1 VAVTRIASEPKVCGG
16 TPTSTERADTLCRM
30 RRPPAKQRHA
40 AAAPPAEAPSLRE
53 SIALVSRQPIYGP
66 GMEVIAYEL
75 LYQHDAGDSD
85 DATLKLVRDA
95 ALEIGLD
102 RLAGGLPVHVN
113 YPREL
118 LLSESPLSVQ
128 PERVVIEVAADPDP
142 AFLEGIK
149 TLHARGHRIA
159 VEDYSPAP
167 EEQAR
172 MPGAALLE
180 AVDIVKV
187 DVSRHARQDIERM
200 APGVLTRGAK
210 LFAEH
215 VETVEQFE
223 HCSQLGFQG
232 FQGDFLHRP
241 ESFKAQRVP
250 SSRLSTLRLISAL
263 QNPDYSLREIESLVA
278 QDISLSYRVL
288 RCINSSFYSLPRKV
302 ESIRQAIVILG
313 VDNLR
318 QLATLIALQGFENR
332 PVNLFLTA
340 MIRARMCE
348 QLARLAGAKDAGP
361 YFITGLFSLLE
372 VLTGI
377 PAPDLFDQLPL
388 AEAVERALLCQ
399 EGDIGAALRC
409 ARAYERASWRRVS
422 YGGLSPEVIRAAYV
436 DAVFWAERAQA
447 LTRDP

>member
-1 VAVTRIASEPKVCGG
+1 
-16 TPTSTERADTLCRM
+16 
-30 RRPPAKQRHA
+30 
-40 AAAPPAEAPSLRE
+40 
-53 SIALVSRQPIYGP
+53 
-66 GMEVIAYEL
+66 MEVIAYEL
-75 LYQHDAGDSD
+75 LYQHDAGDAD
-85 DATLKLVRDA
+85 QATLKLVADA

-118 LLSESPLSVQ
+118 LLSDSPLSVH
-128 PERVVIEVAADPDP
+128 PERVVIEILATPDP
-142 AFLEGIK
+142 QLLEGIK
-149 TLHARGHRIA
+149 TLRARGHRIA
-159 VEDYSPAP
+159 IEDFAPAP
-167 EEQAR
+167 TAQVL
-172 MPGAALLE
+172 ALLE
-180 AVDIVKV
+180 AVDIVKL
-187 DVSRHARQDIERM
+187 DVAHHAREDLERM
-200 APGVLTRGAK
+200 APGLLERGMK

-223 HCSQLGFQG
+223 YCSQLGFQG

-263 QNPDYSLREIESLVA
+263 QNPDYSLQEIEALVA

-288 RCINSSFYSLPRKV
+288 RCINSSFYNLPRKID
-302 ESIRQAIVILG
+302 SIRQAIVILG

-348 QLARLAGAKDAGP
+348 QLARLAGARDTGP

-388 AEAVERALLCQ
+388 AEAVERALVSQ
-399 EGDIGAALRC
+399 EGDMGAALKC
-409 ARAYERASWRRVS
+409 ARAYERAAWRRVT
-422 YGGLSPEVIRAAYV
+422 YGGLSPELIRAAYV

>member
-1 VAVTRIASEPKVCGG
+1 
-16 TPTSTERADTLCRM
+16 
-30 RRPPAKQRHA
+30 
-40 AAAPPAEAPSLRE
+40 
-53 SIALVSRQPIYGP
+53 
-66 GMEVIAYEL
+66 MEVIAYEL
-75 LYQHDAGDSD
+75 LYQHDAGDAD
-85 DATLKLVRDA
+85 HATLKLVADA

-118 LLSESPLSVQ
+118 LLSESPLSVH
-128 PERVVIEVAADPDP
+128 PERVVIEILATPDP
-142 AFLEGIK
+142 QLPEGIK
-149 TLHARGHRIA
+149 TLRARGHRIA
-159 VEDYSPAP
+159 IEDFTPPPTA
-167 EEQAR
+167 QVL
-172 MPGAALLE
+172 ALLG
-180 AVDIVKV
+180 AVDIVKL
-187 DVSRHARQDIERM
+187 DVSHHAREDLERM
-200 APGVLTRGAK
+200 APGLLERGMK

-223 HCSQLGFQG
+223 YCAQLGFQG

-263 QNPDYSLREIESLVA
+263 QNPDYSLQEIETLVA

-288 RCINSSFYSLPRKV
+288 RCINSSFYNLPRKID
-302 ESIRQAIVILG
+302 SIRQAIVILG

-348 QLARLAGAKDAGP
+348 QLARLAGARDAGP

-388 AEAVERALLCQ
+388 AEAVERALVSQ
-399 EGDIGAALRC
+399 EGDMGAALKC
-409 ARAYERASWRRVS
+409 ARAYERAAWRRVT
-422 YGGLSPEVIRAAYV
+422 YGGLSPELIRAAYV
-436 DAVFWAERAQA
+436 DAVFWAERAQV